1 MWGMEKKKQ
10 KKKER
15 ENMQRMGKK
24 KLVGKAIIFYSTRFR
39 VLTSFDTRAMP
50 RVIFFLHKKY

>member
-1 MWGMEKKKQ
+1 MWGMEKKT
-10 KKKER
+10 KKKR
-15 ENMQRMGKK
+15 KRKQAENGKK